1 MKLLFLD
8 KLWTCQLLGSNVT
21 KHNRQRHTMRW
32 NIWSDRRQEDRGSI
46 AAKVVGRRNAQKRE
60 GDRRKFVRL
69 YYPPS
74 AAPKVLNANYRVLD
88 ISENGIK
95 FLCRDICQECTNP
108 INLKSILDLN
118 IQFHDQEII
127 GINVV
132 IKRCECIPNTKD
144 KTYAGI
150 VANGIAVE
158 RMDKEEIYLLNHF
171 PHFLPGINP

>member
-88 ISENGIK
+88 ISENGSN
-95 FLCRDICQECTNP
+95 F
-108 INLKSILDLN
+108 
-118 IQFHDQEII
+118 FVEISAR
-127 GINVV
+127 NVQ
-132 IKRCECIPNTKD
+132 IRLTSR
-144 KTYAGI
+144 AS
-150 VANGIAVE
+150 
-158 RMDKEEIYLLNHF
+158 
-171 PHFLPGINP
+171 